1 MNVHQSIVYMDF
13 MMNANDGIILNYGK
27 HLLIV
32 LIVFLLLQL
41 LMKKFSVVMVV

>member
-13 MMNANDGIILNYGK
+13 MMNANDDIILNYGK